1 MVGNEI
7 RRRAGLGLPSPA
19 CDYEANAMTKKTPG
33 IKKTNVPHMFRVNYP
48 QHGQVGYV
56 VRLQRLDKRFYEIF
70 NFSQFPT
77 QAVCRKAAEKRAK
90 ELGAKYPLLSR
101 RERAER
107 RIKKSS
113 SASVPGVRRIV
124 KRHGD
129 REYPFWEALWWPKPG
144 VVMKKSFSIFKY
156 GAKEARKL
164 AIEARLAGIKSMKD

>member
-1 MVGNEI
+1 
-7 RRRAGLGLPSPA
+7 
-19 CDYEANAMTKKTPG
+19 MTQKKTKPG

-70 NFSQFPT
+70 NFSQFAN
-77 QAVCRKAAEKRAK
+77 QLVCRKAAEKRAK
-90 ELGAKYPLLSR
+90 ALAKKYPLLSR

-107 RIKKSS
+107 RLKRAGG
-113 SASVPGVRRIV
+113 ASVPGVRRII

-144 VVMKKSFSIFKY
+144 VVMKKSYSIFKY
-156 GAKEARKL
+156 GAKEARRL
-164 AIEARLAGIKSMKD
+164 AIEARRTGIAAMKD